1 MLGPQAINSLAQI
14 YKIFLKI
21 NIPIAL
27 FKILIY
33 ILGVLKFYR
42 LKMQV
47 VYADKELARCAGDK
61 AYAVRK
67 MGQRRADA
75 YSVRIDAL
83 HRAVDLDALKNVAGR
98 FHELTGNRAGQWA
111 CDLDHPY
118 RLIFKP
124 VMNSDGNVIGLII
137 EQTVSILEIVDY
149 HE

>member
-1 MLGPQAINSLAQI
+1 
-14 YKIFLKI
+14 
-21 NIPIAL
+21 
-27 FKILIY
+27 
-33 ILGVLKFYR
+33 
-42 LKMQV
+42 MQV
-47 VYADKELARCAGDK
+47 VYADKELARCAGDR

-67 MGQRRADA
+67 LGKRRADV

-83 HRAVDLDALKNVAGR
+83 LRAVDLDSLKFVAGR

-124 VMNSDGNVIGLII
+124 VLNSDGNVIGLIV

-149 HE
+149 HK